1 MYILLP
7 TALMKRLLHPLTVL
21 LVMFCFVLS
30 AHAAPFQTAPLPLRG
45 EATYTYWGFT
55 VYKARLFVPA
65 DIVDVQQSLGKT
77 PLRLELTYARD
88 LKREDFIE
96 SGAVFM
102 KDNKEIPFQTV
113 SQQNEQ
119 MNALYQNV
127 KEGDTYAIEFLP
139 GKGTT
144 LYYNGEP
151 QGMVPG
157 DAFAASFLGIWLSRY
172 SLKQSFTEELLGL
185 DS

>member
-1 MYILLP
+1 MYIPLP
-7 TALMKRLLHPLTVL
+7 SANMKRFFYTVVSL
-21 LVMFCFVLS
+21 FVAVCFIHG

-55 VYKARLFVPA
+55 VYKARLYVPA
-65 DIVDVQQSLGKT
+65 EIMDVQESLGKT

-119 MNALYQNV
+119 MNELYQNV

-151 QGMVPG
+151 KGMVPG

-172 SLKQSFTEELLGL
+172 SLKQSFTEELLGM